1 MYAVL
6 GVGGKVV
13 VRRRRNDWLLVI
25 MAIMVIFGRMVIFGS
40 LVVDMGMGCA
50 AQRTVSGD
58 AWCADVWCGVELRS
72 YLLISFFLLLGPG
85 GRDLGL

>member
-25 MAIMVIFGRMVIFGS
+25 MAIMVIFGRMVIFG
-40 LVVDMGMGCA
+40 
-50 AQRTVSGD
+50 
-58 AWCADVWCGVELRS
+58 
-72 YLLISFFLLLGPG
+72 YF
-85 GRDLGL
+85 